1 MLVGIT
7 LLTFLLSHAV
17 PADPVTA
24 SLGEQAAADPA
35 VVAAFRRE
43 WGLDRSLPEQYGVYL
58 WNLARGNF
66 GVSISTRQ
74 PVWLDLR
81 QRLPATIELAVVAMT
96 VSVLIGIPL
105 GVLSAVKRDRLV
117 DQLSRVVS
125 LVGVS
130 MPIFW
135 LGLVALVIFYA
146 RLGWA
151 PPPGRLSATLAA
163 PPMVTGF
170 LLVDSMLAGQPAVA
184 LDALRH
190 LVLPAAVLSTYNLG
204 VLARL
209 MRGSTLDVLG
219 EDYVRTARAKGLA
232 EGAVTLRHAARNAL
246 IPVVTVVGRRHHR
259 ERVLVAGARPL
270 RLPDGDVPRL
280 PGDHGRRHRR
290 GHRLRCRQ
298 PPGGRRV
305 RAHRPPHPGGAMKTS
320 PLTGAAF
327 LVVSLWL
334 ALAAAA
340 PLLAPHEPL
349 RQDIVGRLA
358 APSAAHPLGTD
369 ALGRDILSRILHGAR
384 ISIPVGL
391 AAVILAALLG
401 ALVGGL
407 AGFVG
412 HWLDDVAM
420 RVTDLMLAF
429 PTVILALVITAA
441 LGVGIRNAVIAIMIA
456 WWPTYARLVRGLV
469 LAVREREYVQVAYAL
484 GASDGRV
491 LCRYIAPNVV
501 SSIVVLATLDV
512 GHAILTFASLSF
524 LGLGPPPE
532 VPEWGSMI
540 AAGRNYL
547 DEWWI
552 ATFPGLA
559 ILSLTIAFNVVGDS
573 LRDFLDPRLRRL

>member
-1 MLVGIT
+1 VK
-7 LLTFLLSHAV
+7 
-17 PADPVTA
+17 A
-24 SLGEQAAADPA
+24 SPLA
-35 VVAAFRRE
+35 VAA
-43 WGLDRSLPEQYGVYL
+43 
-58 WNLARGNF
+58 
-66 GVSISTRQ
+66 
-74 PVWLDLR
+74 
-81 QRLPATIELAVVAMT
+81 
-96 VSVLIGIPL
+96 L
-105 GVLSAVKRDRLV
+105 G
-117 DQLSRVVS
+117 
-125 LVGVS
+125 
-130 MPIFW
+130 
-135 LGLVALVIFYA
+135 
-146 RLGWA
+146 
-151 PPPGRLSATLAA
+151 
-163 PPMVTGF
+163 
-170 LLVDSMLAGQPAVA
+170 
-184 LDALRH
+184 
-190 LVLPAAVLSTYNLG
+190 
-204 VLARL
+204 
-209 MRGSTLDVLG
+209 
-219 EDYVRTARAKGLA
+219 
-232 EGAVTLRHAARNAL
+232 
-246 IPVVTVVGRRHHR
+246 
-259 ERVLVAGARPL
+259 
-270 RLPDGDVPRL
+270 
-280 PGDHGRRHRR
+280 
-290 GHRLRCRQ
+290 
-298 PPGGRRV
+298 
-305 RAHRPPHPGGAMKTS
+305 
-320 PLTGAAF
+320 
-327 LVVSLWL
+327 VVSLWL

-340 PLLAPHEPL
+340 PLLAPYEPL

-358 APSAAHPLGTD
+358 GPSAAHWLGTD
-369 ALGRDILSRILHGAR
+369 ALGRDILSRVLHGAR

-412 HWLDDVAM
+412 RRLDDVTM

-484 GASDGRV
+484 GASDGRI
-491 LCRYIAPNVV
+491 LWRYVAPNVV
-501 SSIVVLATLDV
+501 SSVIVLATLDV

>member
-1 MLVGIT
+1 
-7 LLTFLLSHAV
+7 
-17 PADPVTA
+17 
-24 SLGEQAAADPA
+24 
-35 VVAAFRRE
+35 
-43 WGLDRSLPEQYGVYL
+43 
-58 WNLARGNF
+58 
-66 GVSISTRQ
+66 
-74 PVWLDLR
+74 
-81 QRLPATIELAVVAMT
+81 
-96 VSVLIGIPL
+96 
-105 GVLSAVKRDRLV
+105 
-117 DQLSRVVS
+117 
-125 LVGVS
+125 
-130 MPIFW
+130 
-135 LGLVALVIFYA
+135 
-146 RLGWA
+146 
-151 PPPGRLSATLAA
+151 
-163 PPMVTGF
+163 
-170 LLVDSMLAGQPAVA
+170 
-184 LDALRH
+184 
-190 LVLPAAVLSTYNLG
+190 
-204 VLARL
+204 
-209 MRGSTLDVLG
+209 
-219 EDYVRTARAKGLA
+219 
-232 EGAVTLRHAARNAL
+232 
-246 IPVVTVVGRRHHR
+246 
-259 ERVLVAGARPL
+259 
-270 RLPDGDVPRL
+270 
-280 PGDHGRRHRR
+280 
-290 GHRLRCRQ
+290 
-298 PPGGRRV
+298 
-305 RAHRPPHPGGAMKTS
+305 MKTS

-391 AAVILAALLG
+391 AAVLLAALLG

-441 LGVGIRNAVIAIMIA
+441 LGVGIRNAVVAIMIA

-491 LCRYIAPNVV
+491 LWRYIAPNVV

-573 LRDFLDPRLRRL
+573 LRDFLDPRLRKL